1 MPRHPNYFENYRRY
15 IEYRN
20 RVNNYEFTPVEQAV
34 NRRFLD
40 GSSDLDAFGFRPE
53 LPGPFN
59 YTPAE
64 YSSHYLQ
71 VDLAPG
77 TTSFIDDLTVPRNLL
92 DLPEEFGA
100 YASATPESAAL
111 AAGESTAEFG
121 PEVAIP
127 ASAVAY
133 LAVTHP
139 GVAKRVVRDVIGQT
153 LLGYGPYTALK
164 AGEKF
169 FTQYGS
175 AQVQPSPPQAG
186 GSPYDWSQDNHGNT
200 QPRPGG
206 LRSG

>member
-1 MPRHPNYFENYRRY
+1 MPSHPNYFENYRRY
-15 IEYRN
+15 IAYRD

-34 NRRFLD
+34 NRRFLN
-40 GSSDLDAFGFRPE
+40 GTSDLDAFSFRPP

-92 DLPEEFGA
+92 NLPEEFGA

-121 PEVAIP
+121 PEIAIP
-127 ASAVAY
+127 LSGLTYFAFAHPDITKRAVEN
-133 LAVTHP
+133 
-139 GVAKRVVRDVIGQT
+139 VIGNT
-153 LLGYGPYTALK
+153 LLGNGAYEGLK

-169 FTQYGS
+169 IESFSRT
-175 AQVQPSPPQAG
+175 QVQPAPLQAG
-186 GSPYDWSQDNHGNT
+186 GAPSNWSQINHGNT
-200 QPRPGG
+200 Q
-206 LRSG
+206 S